1 MLKPDGIVEFLEMDP
16 RLRLIAI
23 GRDREEVNKTMNHK
37 SLPQTDWTDN
47 IQDRFKDP
55 FDEELATNVPG
66 WAARVAERLKAN
78 LRPRD
83 GVAAANLKSWLEG
96 AG

>member
-16 RLRLIAI
+16 RPRLIAI
-23 GRDREEVNKTMNHK
+23 GHDREEVNKTMKHK

-55 FDEELATNVPG
+55 FDEELATNVPE

>member
-1 MLKPDGIVEFLEMDP
+1 MLNSKQ
-16 RLRLIAI
+16 
-23 GRDREEVNKTMNHK
+23 K
-37 SLPQTDWTDN
+37 SQPQTNWTD
-47 IQDRFKDP
+47 IVQDRFKDP

-66 WAARVAERLKAN
+66 WAARVDERLKAV